1 MAVAVRRTEILI
13 NPLHSAGTI
22 RLGLCGVVQRGSVM
36 RPRAYE
42 VRCGNA
48 PAGVTLVEL
57 LVVISIVATLAALL
71 MPALSMVREAARK
84 TSCVNNLASIAK
96 GCMAYEAAL
105 GQLPGWRNR
114 LDGFSRSKVQANEK
128 EKACVSWA
136 VSLLP
141 YLGEREIFGWYEK
154 YTGAGGVDD
163 ATRKRIAPYV
173 CPSVAAETQQKVPAA
188 LSYVVNAGSGGR
200 VLKGTGPTARQY
212 RGDGVF
218 VDAVGNVPSA
228 DTYVTAVQQYQPATA
243 SLEMVGAG
251 DGDASTV
258 LVAERSGLLVPKTVK
273 WSANPRPAASGAPA
287 SETLHAFLQPIDI
300 VSGSSYSPDPKT
312 GRNGWMSEAK
322 RLVDFEDGTKV
333 PEAFLRY
340 PSSAHGKGFPVAFCD
355 GHVQVL
361 GENIDPWVYAQL
373 LSSDQAN
380 RSPEVDGWEKYKLN
394 GSLVHYILDA
404 KDVEKK

>member
-1 MAVAVRRTEILI
+1 
-13 NPLHSAGTI
+13 
-22 RLGLCGVVQRGSVM
+22 M
-36 RPRAYE
+36 RPRACE

-114 LDGFSRSKVQANEK
+114 LDGFSRSKVQSNEK

-154 YTGAGGVDD
+154 YTGTANVDN
-163 ATRKRIAPYV
+163 AESKRIAPYV

-188 LSYVVNAGSGGR
+188 LSYAVNAGSGGR
-200 VLKGTGPTARQY
+200 VLKGAGAAARQY

-218 VDAVGNVPSA
+218 VDAVGNVPPA

-258 LVAERSGLLVPKTVK
+258 LVAERAGLLVPKTVK

>member
-1 MAVAVRRTEILI
+1 
-13 NPLHSAGTI
+13 
-22 RLGLCGVVQRGSVM
+22 M
-36 RPRAYE
+36 RARAPE
-42 VRCGNA
+42 VRWSNA

-84 TSCVNNLASIAK
+84 TSCVNNLSSIAK

-114 LDGFSRSKVQANEK
+114 LDGFSRAKVQAGKKDE
-128 EKACVSWA
+128 ACVSWA

-154 YTGAGGVDD
+154 YTGTANVDN
-163 ATRKRIAPYV
+163 AEIKRIAPYV

-188 LSYVVNAGSGGR
+188 ISYAVNAGSGGR
-200 VLKGTGPTARQY
+200 VLKGAGLAARQY

-228 DTYVTAVQQYQPATA
+228 DTYVTAVQQYQPAIA

-287 SETLHAFLQPIDI
+287 SETLHAFLQPTAI
-300 VSGSSYSPDPKT
+300 VSGSSYPPDPKT

-322 RLVDFEDGTKV
+322 RLVDFDDGTKV
-333 PEAFLRY
+333 PEAGLRY
-340 PSSAHGKGFPVAFCD
+340 PSSAHGKGFPMAFCD

-380 RSPEVDGWEKYKLN
+380 RSPEVDGWEKYRLD

>member
-1 MAVAVRRTEILI
+1 M
-13 NPLHSAGTI
+13 
-22 RLGLCGVVQRGSVM
+22 RLGLCGVVQRGSAM
-36 RPRAYE
+36 RARAPE
-42 VRCGNA
+42 VRWSNA

-84 TSCVNNLASIAK
+84 TSCVNNLSSIAK

-114 LDGFSRSKVQANEK
+114 LDGFSRAKVQAGKKDE
-128 EKACVSWA
+128 ACVSWA

-154 YTGAGGVDD
+154 YTGTANVDN
-163 ATRKRIAPYV
+163 AEIKRIAPYV

-188 LSYVVNAGSGGR
+188 ISYAVNAGSGGR
-200 VLKGTGPTARQY
+200 VLKGAGLAARQY

-228 DTYVTAVQQYQPATA
+228 DTYVTAVQQYQPAIA

-287 SETLHAFLQPIDI
+287 SETLHAFLQPTAI
-300 VSGSSYSPDPKT
+300 VSGSSYPPDPKT

-322 RLVDFEDGTKV
+322 RLVDFDDGTKV

-340 PSSAHGKGFPVAFCD
+340 PSSAHGKGFPMAFCD

-380 RSPEVDGWEKYKLN
+380 RSPEVDGWEKYRLD

>member
-1 MAVAVRRTEILI
+1 
-13 NPLHSAGTI
+13 
-22 RLGLCGVVQRGSVM
+22 M
-36 RPRAYE
+36 RARAPE
-42 VRCGNA
+42 VRWSNA

-71 MPALSMVREAARK
+71 MPALSMAREAARK
-84 TSCVNNLASIAK
+84 TSCVNNLSSIAK

-114 LDGFSRSKVQANEK
+114 LDGFSRSKVRSNDR

-141 YLGEREIFGWYEK
+141 YLGQREIFGWYEK
-154 YTGAGGVDD
+154 YTGTAGADN
-163 ATRKRIAPYV
+163 AESKRIAPYV

-200 VLKGTGPTARQY
+200 VLKVTGTTARQY

-218 VDAVGNVPSA
+218 VDAVGNLASA
-228 DTYVTAVQQYQPATA
+228 DIYSTSAGDGRTAQQYQPATA

-287 SETLHAFLQPIDI
+287 SETLHAFLQPTAI
-300 VSGSSYSPDPKT
+300 VSGSSYPPDPKT

-322 RLVDFEDGTKV
+322 QLVSFDDGTKV
-333 PEAFLRY
+333 PEASLRY
-340 PSSAHGKGFPVAFCD
+340 PSSAHGKGFPMAFCD

-394 GSLVHYILDA
+394 GSLVHYILDT

>member
-1 MAVAVRRTEILI
+1 
-13 NPLHSAGTI
+13 
-22 RLGLCGVVQRGSVM
+22 M
-36 RPRAYE
+36 RPRACE

-71 MPALSMVREAARK
+71 MPALSMAREAARK

-114 LDGFSRSKVQANEK
+114 LDGFSRSKVQSNEK
-128 EKACVSWA
+128 QKACVSWA

-154 YTGAGGVDD
+154 YTGTANVDN
-163 ATRKRIAPYV
+163 AESKRIAPYV

-188 LSYVVNAGSGGR
+188 LSYAVNAGSGGR
-200 VLKGTGPTARQY
+200 VLKVTGTTARQY

-218 VDAVGNVPSA
+218 VDAVGNLASA
-228 DTYVTAVQQYQPATA
+228 DIYSIYSTSADDGRTAQQYQPATA

-287 SETLHAFLQPIDI
+287 SETIHAFLQPTEI
-300 VSGSSYSPDPKT
+300 VSGSSYPPDTKT

-322 RLVDFEDGTKV
+322 RLVDFDDGTKV

-340 PSSAHGKGFPVAFCD
+340 PSSAHGKGFPMAFCD

-394 GSLVHYILDA
+394 NGSLVHYILDA

>member
-1 MAVAVRRTEILI
+1 
-13 NPLHSAGTI
+13 
-22 RLGLCGVVQRGSVM
+22 M

-114 LDGFSRSKVQANEK
+114 LDGFSRSKVQSNEK

-154 YTGAGGVDD
+154 YTGTANVDN
-163 ATRKRIAPYV
+163 AESKRIAPYV

-188 LSYVVNAGSGGR
+188 LSYAVNAGSGGR
-200 VLKGTGPTARQY
+200 VLKGAGAAARQY

-218 VDAVGNVPSA
+218 VDAVGNVFSST

-258 LVAERSGLLVPKTVK
+258 LVAERAGLLVPKTVK

>member
-1 MAVAVRRTEILI
+1 
-13 NPLHSAGTI
+13 
-22 RLGLCGVVQRGSVM
+22 M
-36 RPRAYE
+36 RARAPE
-42 VRCGNA
+42 VRWSNA

-84 TSCVNNLASIAK
+84 TSCVNNLSSIAK

-114 LDGFSRSKVQANEK
+114 LDGFSRAKVQAGKKDE
-128 EKACVSWA
+128 ACVSWA

-154 YTGAGGVDD
+154 YTGTANVDN
-163 ATRKRIAPYV
+163 AEIKRIAPYV

-188 LSYVVNAGSGGR
+188 ISYAVNAGSGGR
-200 VLKGTGPTARQY
+200 VLKGAGLAARQY

-228 DTYVTAVQQYQPATA
+228 DTYVTAVQQYQPAIA

-287 SETLHAFLQPIDI
+287 SETLHAFLQPTAI
-300 VSGSSYSPDPKT
+300 VSGSSYPPDPKT

-322 RLVDFEDGTKV
+322 RLVDFDDGTKV

-340 PSSAHGKGFPVAFCD
+340 PSSAHGKGFPMAFCD

-380 RSPEVDGWEKYKLN
+380 RSPEVDGWEKYRLD